1 MFLKGKMR
9 KSGGTNVPP
18 LSLVEYNTLRAALV
32 KGGRRRSARAKAA
45 SSSTRPRRVVSSKGR
60 IKERLLFLSAQ
71 KRLYE
76 GTEKKRNRESAETE
90 VVTKRID

>member
-18 LSLVEYNTLRAALV
+18 LLLVEYNTLRAALV
-32 KGGRRRSARAKAA
+32 KGRRRS
-45 SSSTRPRRVVSSKGR
+45 VSSKVELKSVCFFSLPKR
-60 IKERLLFLSAQ
+60 DFTKEQRR
-71 KRLYE
+71 KE
-76 GTEKKRNRESAETE
+76 TESAETE

>member
-18 LSLVEYNTLRAALV
+18 LLLVEYNTLRAALV
-32 KGGRRRSARAKAA
+32 KGRRS
-45 SSSTRPRRVVSSKGR
+45 VSSKVELKSVCFFSLPKR
-60 IKERLLFLSAQ
+60 DFTKEQRR
-71 KRLYE
+71 KE
-76 GTEKKRNRESAETE
+76 TESAETEE

>member
-32 KGGRRRSARAKAA
+32 KGRRS
-45 SSSTRPRRVVSSKGR
+45 VSSKVELKSVCFFSLPKR
-60 IKERLLFLSAQ
+60 DFTKERRR
-71 KRLYE
+71 KE
-76 GTEKKRNRESAETE
+76 TESAETEE

>member
-32 KGGRRRSARAKAA
+32 KG
-45 SSSTRPRRVVSSKGR
+45 R
-60 IKERLLFLSAQ
+60 IKERLLFLSSQ
-71 KRLYE
+71 KRL
-76 GTEKKRNRESAETE
+76 
-90 VVTKRID
+90 

>member
-18 LSLVEYNTLRAALV
+18 LLLVEYNTLRAALV
-32 KGGRRRSARAKAA
+32 KGRRRS
-45 SSSTRPRRVVSSKGR
+45 VSSKGR
-60 IKERLLFLSAQ
+60 IKERLLFLSSQ

-76 GTEKKRNRESAETE
+76 GTEKKRNRERRNRGRYEA
-90 VVTKRID
+90 D

>member
-18 LSLVEYNTLRAALV
+18 LLLVEYNTLRAALV
-32 KGGRRRSARAKAA
+32 KGRRS
-45 SSSTRPRRVVSSKGR
+45 VSSKVELKSVCFFSLPKR
-60 IKERLLFLSAQ
+60 DFTKERRR
-71 KRLYE
+71 KE
-76 GTEKKRNRESAETE
+76 TERAETEE

>member
-18 LSLVEYNTLRAALV
+18 LLLVEYNTLRAALV
-32 KGGRRRSARAKAA
+32 KGRRS
-45 SSSTRPRRVVSSKGR
+45 VSSKVELKSVCFFSLPKR
-60 IKERLLFLSAQ
+60 DFTKERRR
-71 KRLYE
+71 KE
-76 GTEKKRNRESAETE
+76 TESAETEE